1 MKKASFFVLPLALAT
16 AFTAASA
23 FTLNGT
29 VTDEAGTP
37 VQGAL
42 VKLIAKGDSAQTDK
56 DGKFVF
62 KEDDALGL
70 AQFRAG
76 HIGIVDGVLRFSQ
89 SSNSPVLVSIFDMMG
104 NLVLRQELHGSGQ
117 VDLRQGVTAQGS
129 YFAKVRVG
137 SAVEM
142 VRFTA
147 TGSRVAER
155 GRRGFPERDGIRIRH
170 AEGGVAQPRHD
181 GNYQTQEG
189 GRRADLR
196 IRLRHRQQAHP
207 E

>member
-62 KEDDALGL
+62 KEDDVLGL
-70 AQFRAG
+70 ARFRAG

-129 YFAKVRVG
+129 YFACSKLSFIFLFTSILVSKESSISTNRLCSAIVG
-137 SAVEM
+137 NGKSNSTKS
-142 VRFTA
+142 F
-147 TGSRVAER
+147 
-155 GRRGFPERDGIRIRH
+155 
-170 AEGGVAQPRHD
+170 
-181 GNYQTQEG
+181 
-189 GRRADLR
+189 
-196 IRLRHRQQAHP
+196 
-207 E
+207 